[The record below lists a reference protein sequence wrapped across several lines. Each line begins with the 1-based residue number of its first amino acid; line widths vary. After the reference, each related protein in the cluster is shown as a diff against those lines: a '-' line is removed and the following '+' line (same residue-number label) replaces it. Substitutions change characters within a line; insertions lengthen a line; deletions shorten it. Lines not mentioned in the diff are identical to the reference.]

1 MKNSWK
7 YFIVLNE
14 IKYGLSNIVENKD
27 YSGNGL
33 PLCQDFSVAI
43 NFSSPNELLRW
54 VQENTDLEMENG
66 DFHIE
71 GHYLPVEI

>member
-1 MKNSWK
+1 MKHSWR
-7 YFIVLNE
+7 YFVVLNDT
-14 IKYGLSNIVENKD
+14 KYGLSNVVENRG

-43 NFSSPNELLRW
+43 NFPSPDELVKW
-54 VQENTDLEMENG
+54 VKENTDLNMKNG

-71 GHYLPVEI
+71 GHYLSVEL

>member
-7 YFIVLNE
+7 YFIVLYE

-43 NFSSPNELLRW
+43 NFSSPDELLRW